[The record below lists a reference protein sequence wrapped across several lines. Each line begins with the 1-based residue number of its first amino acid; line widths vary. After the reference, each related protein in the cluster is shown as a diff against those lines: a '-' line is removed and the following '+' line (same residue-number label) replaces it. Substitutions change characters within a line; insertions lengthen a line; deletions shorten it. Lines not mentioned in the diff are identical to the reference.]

1 MVLCRINRALT
12 TAKVDLRKQVE
23 EVYREDIG
31 AAILPQDGPS
41 TAA

>member
-1 MVLCRINRALT
+1 MPARLC

-23 EVYREDIG
+23 EAYREDIG
-31 AAILPQDGPS
+31 AAILPQDGPC